1 MIALPRFPL
10 PHSNWSKGRLVTCHG
25 VWISLRLIVLDEGQ
39 VVEEGTHSGLIA
51 RGGLYGE
58 LFALQA
64 EGYR

>member
-1 MIALPRFPL
+1 VDF
-10 PHSNWSKGRLVTCHG
+10 
-25 VWISLRLIVLDEGQ
+25 IVLDEGQ
-39 VVEEGTHSGLIA
+39 VVEEGPHSGLIA